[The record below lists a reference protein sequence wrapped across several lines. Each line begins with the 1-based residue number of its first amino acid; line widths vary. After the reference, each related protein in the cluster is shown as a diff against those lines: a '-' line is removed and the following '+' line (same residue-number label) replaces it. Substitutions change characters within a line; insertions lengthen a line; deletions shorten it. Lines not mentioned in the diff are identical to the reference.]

1 MSIDRSFLSRVHPQ
15 HLALRL
21 HRDERGAL
29 SVMGVFTIFMLTV
42 LLGMIFNMGKQID
55 DKLRMQNAADAVTY
69 SGTRTVT
76 RGMNAISYS
85 NHLLCEI
92 FALTAYMREARLEP
106 NSTQLPDS
114 TLVAE
119 DVLDVWEEIAQE
131 AFIAE
136 GGAAGLEKFEA
147 LGQAIL
153 AKVPLER
160 QVVRSFEP
168 LAREHS
174 RLTLSVFE
182 YILRGPDVAY
192 SVPVENDAYPQDALE
207 GGLITE
213 FQRSVVINT
222 PQLAQWVVEEVVERH
237 ATGHDRLH
245 AGHQPVAVMYRS
257 DGVRLDSSQA
267 YETDRVTRT
276 LPVIDPTAVGG
287 DVRGID
293 IGFNPQLPYR
303 LDDLSLDQRY
313 FKLSYDTR
321 SALSRQYL
329 QQLIFNWMDIYF
341 TERRSDGTTGL
352 FGRDRASL
360 SQLAN
365 FWRIFT
371 CAQLNK
377 LLQEEFPRSNMPFL
391 IRSENLDGWRY
402 DPSSANANGTISNF
416 HNNVWFDPRSTTDPH
431 SPELHDEYHLVG
443 IVAWTPIEHFA
454 PQFYDHPLTG
464 HYPITFSEA
473 KFFLPYRLLNYPWI
487 VEGEDRYG
495 VDWSYTN
502 TNGWPSSQRDWSMMN
517 QNWRTKLVPAS
528 ADNLVEILQTHVGPG
543 YTGNLEAPNLSG
555 ISVQDIRKLNSH

>member
-1 MSIDRSFLSRVHPQ
+1 
-15 HLALRL
+15 
-21 HRDERGAL
+21 
-29 SVMGVFTIFMLTV
+29 
-42 LLGMIFNMGKQID
+42 
-55 DKLRMQNAADAVTY
+55 
-69 SGTRTVT
+69 
-76 RGMNAISYS
+76 
-85 NHLLCEI
+85 
-92 FALTAYMREARLEP
+92 MREARLEP

-114 TLVAE
+114 TLVPE

-136 GGAAGLEKFEA
+136 GGTAGLEKFEA
-147 LGQAIL
+147 LGHAIL

-192 SVPVENDAYPQDALE
+192 SVPVENDAYPQDAIE
-207 GGLITE
+207 GGLITD
-213 FQRSVVINT
+213 FQRSVVLNT
-222 PQLAQWVVEEVVERH
+222 PRLAQWVVEEVVERH

-257 DGVRLDSSQA
+257 DGWRLDSSGA
-267 YETDRVTRT
+267 FETDRATRT

-293 IGFNPQLPYR
+293 IGFNPQLPR
-303 LDDLSLDQRY
+303 QLDDLSLDERY

-321 SALSRQYL
+321 SALSQQYL

-371 CAQLNK
+371 CAQLDK
-377 LLQEEFPRSNMPFL
+377 LLNDEFPRSNLPFL
-391 IRSENLDGWRY
+391 IRSENLAGWQF
-402 DPSSANANGTISNF
+402 DPSSVNGNGTISNF
-416 HNNVWFDPRSTTDPH
+416 YNNVWYDPRGTTSMELH
-431 SPELHDEYHLVG
+431 SPTLHDEYHLLGV
-443 IVAWTPIEHFA
+443 VAWTPIEHFA

-495 VDWSYTN
+495 VDWSYLN
-502 TNGWPSSQRDWSMMN
+502 TNGWPSGQRDWSMMN
-517 QNWRTKLVPAS
+517 QNWRTKLVPVS
-528 ADNLVEILQTHVGPG
+528 AVNIVQILETHVGPD
-543 YTGNLEAPNLSG
+543 YTGNLEPPNLSG
-555 ISVQDIRKLNSH
+555 LFPEDIRKLNSH

>member
-1 MSIDRSFLSRVHPQ
+1 MNIDRPFLSQFGPRSFIM
-15 HLALRL
+15 RI

-76 RGMNAISYS
+76 RGMNAIAYS

-114 TLVAE
+114 TLVPE

-147 LGQAIL
+147 LGHAIL

-174 RLTLSVFE
+174 NLTLSVFE

-192 SVPVENDAYPQDALE
+192 SVPVENDAYPQDALT

-213 FQRSVVINT
+213 FQRSVVLNT

-245 AGHQPVAVMYRS
+245 AGHYPVAVMYRS
-257 DGVRLDSSQA
+257 DGVRLDSSHS
-267 YETDRVTRT
+267 YETDRATRT

-293 IGFNPQLPYR
+293 VGFNPQMPYR
-303 LDDLSLDQRY
+303 LQDLSLDQKY

-321 SALSRQYL
+321 TALSQQYL

-341 TERRSDGTTGL
+341 TEKRSNGTTGL

-377 LLQEEFPRSNMPFL
+377 LLHDEFPRSNLPFL
-391 IRSENLDGWRY
+391 IRSENLDGWQY
-402 DPSSANANGTISNF
+402 DPNAANANGTISNF
-416 HNNVWFDPRSTTDPH
+416 YNNVWFDPRSTIDPH
-431 SPELHDEYHLVG
+431 SPELHDEYHLLGV
-443 IVAWTPIEHFA
+443 VAWTPIEHFA
-454 PQFYDHPLTG
+454 PQFYDHPLIG
-464 HYPITFSEA
+464 HYPITFAEA
-473 KFFLPYRLLNYPWI
+473 KFFLPYRLLNYPW
-487 VEGEDRYG
+487 ERDGEDQYG
-495 VDWSYTN
+495 DPWWHVN
-502 TNGWPSSQRDWSMMN
+502 TNGWPSGQQDWSMMN
-517 QNWRTKLVPAS
+517 QNWRTKMVPVS
-528 ADNLVEILQTHVGPG
+528 AYYLPEILQTRIPD
-543 YTGNLEAPNLSG
+543 YTGNLDPPDLSG
-555 ISVQDIRKLNSH
+555 ISVREIRRINSH